1 MTHDTHRSSTARRW
15 LRHVAGLVILL
26 ACRPP
31 DAALAQTFEVA
42 PLAGYRFG
50 NDLFELAANRSVDTD
65 GAPVV
70 GLAVNVAMWNGLSFE
85 GMVSRQKA
93 SVSGQTDAFDPPTR
107 VRVVV
112 DQYFAGGR
120 QDFGTGRARPFLTGL
135 LGLTRYAADG
145 DNEVRFAVSGGGGVH
160 LAVQRHLGVR
170 LDSRVFS
177 TFVNVDTHGGTC
189 GGRGCLVGLHVNVA
203 WQIEFTAGLVA
214 MF

>member
-93 SVSGQTDAFDPPTR
+93 SVSGLTDAFDPPTR
-107 VRVVV
+107 
-112 DQYFAGGR
+112 
-120 QDFGTGRARPFLTGL
+120 
-135 LGLTRYAADG
+135 
-145 DNEVRFAVSGGGGVH
+145 
-160 LAVQRHLGVR
+160 
-170 LDSRVFS
+170 
-177 TFVNVDTHGGTC
+177 
-189 GGRGCLVGLHVNVA
+189 
-203 WQIEFTAGLVA
+203 
-214 MF
+214 